1 MRAQAPALFLT
12 ISLMTASA
20 GAASAAPASG
30 ANGSFTA
37 AVDFSTLTV
46 EPAAQGTHCEL
57 TVSGVLTF
65 TGSLAGTSHGR
76 TTAYV
81 LATCEEFLATPPG
94 TYRDLFA
101 YSGDFTGTVKG
112 TPTTGTLTYAGVT
125 HPGGAID
132 ASIKLTG
139 DSAAQLRADATVAV
153 GGTYV
158 GVLRP

>member
-1 MRAQAPALFLT
+1 MRAHVPALLLT
-12 ISLMTASA
+12 VSLMTASA
-20 GAASAAPASG
+20 GGASAAPAAG

-46 EPAAQGTHCEL
+46 QPAAQGTHCEL

-65 TGSLAGTSHGR
+65 TGSLSGTSRGQ

-81 LATCEEFLATPPG
+81 LATCEEFLGTPPG
-94 TYRDLFA
+94 TYRDLFS
-101 YSGDFTGTVKG
+101 YSGDFAGTVDG
-112 TPTTGTLTYAGVT
+112 TPATGTLTYAGVT

-132 ASIKLTG
+132 ARIRLTG
-139 DSAAQLRADATVAV
+139 DEAAELRADATLAV